1 MKKFHIAL
9 IALFLAVIIL
19 PAAFVFAGEDRT
31 FSDNENRMLQTA
43 PKLTFDSILDGS
55 SVL

>member
-43 PKLTFDSILDGS
+43 PKAH
-55 SVL
+55 V

>member
-19 PAAFVFAGEDRT
+19 PAAFVFAGGGQDVFRQRKPHAA
-31 FSDNENRMLQTA
+31 NRA
-43 PKLTFDSILDGS
+43 KAH
-55 SVL
+55 V